1 MDFYT
6 GIAEIESN
14 TYDEPPPKN
23 KVEAFWQW
31 LVSDRVESFCMRPLI
46 AFYIDVRGFYL
57 RCDQLHS
64 YSSCIMFFDT
74 GALSH
79 FGNIFYCNNSTR
91 TSHT

>member
-6 GIAEIESN
+6 GIAEIESA

-23 KVEAFWQW
+23 RVEAFWQW

-46 AFYIDVRGFYL
+46 AFYIDVRGRYL

-64 YSSCIMFFDT
+64 SIQLQCVFI
-74 GALSH
+74 
-79 FGNIFYCNNSTR
+79 R
-91 TSHT
+91 HTCLLAMIISVFSQP